1 MFKFDNNISGI
12 TESVG
17 FVEDKV
23 NTPER
28 YITIYKLDDNIGDD
42 IFERGHY
49 IRFVEEFINDKVNP
63 NFEYVHLSI
72 EDVDGE
78 DVIIPTFVIVD
89 DIVQLEPV
97 AAYEFLSKDFDNK
110 YLTNANEETLL
121 EVEKTRDKIKEELR
135 QLNRILKDD
144 IEDYGFVRKEK
155 KLTEDAK
162 YPHPNIDVYVENGEK
177 KASLYYGDL
186 TVYFWKPNSD
196 YRNGPLGEY
205 IEDDEYDVEY
215 EYVVDYD
222 DLLSVVGDIMDW
234 EAVFGDTEI
243 PDDDD
248 EFYAMLDDNIDKLLN
263 MYESKIMDAYKEDA
277 TQEAQEKFDKEDL
290 DDYYY
295 RW

>member
-17 FVEDKV
+17 FIEDRI
-23 NTPER
+23 NTPEK

-78 DVIIPTFVIVD
+78 DVIVPTFVIVD
-89 DIVQLEPV
+89 DIVRLEPV

-121 EVEKTRDKIKEELR
+121 EVENTRDKIKEELR
-135 QLNRILKDD
+135 QLNRILKEE
-144 IEDYGFVRKEK
+144 IADYGFVRKEK

-186 TVYFWKPNSD
+186 TVYFWRPNSD

-205 IEDDEYDVEY
+205 IEDEEYDVEH

-263 MYESKIMDAYKEDA
+263 MYESKIMDAYKKDA
-277 TQEAQEKFDKEDL
+277 TQEAQDKFDKEDL